1 MLNQLDRQQG
11 LTGNQ
16 RRVVAA
22 AIIGDMLE
30 FFDNFLI
37 GFVLVF
43 IVTPW
48 HLNYM
53 ESTIIL
59 MSAGLGSIFGAFAW
73 GAAADKF
80 GRRPI
85 FMATVLTFSIGT
97 GILALTPDGAWG
109 FLTIFR
115 LVVGFGVGGLYS
127 VDLPL
132 VQEFVPV
139 SRRGT
144 IGGLVTVFIPVGT
157 MMGAILGAYLA
168 PLVGWRGLFA
178 VGLLP
183 ALLTLLIRAWVPE
196 SPRWLAQHGRREDA
210 KRSLAWAMEIDPS
223 QVQLPANFGE
233 VERKTSWSEL
243 FRYKRSWAV
252 SWLGNLGMAGA
263 SYGITLWGPT
273 LIAMLLLV
281 APSQASFYFIFV
293 TLGGLVGRISWS
305 FLSDKIG
312 RRTSGAIAGL
322 GGAVMLLVAAFGH
335 SNFIGGVSFFW
346 IALIVTYFFVDGGFA
361 IVGPYAAEVWP
372 SRLRT
377 SGMGSAYGF
386 GGVGR
391 IFGPMGLALVVGA
404 SNLVTPQA
412 SVEAI
417 VPAFIYLAGFAA
429 LAGLAYGIVGFETKG
444 KSLEEIEQ
452 YLAKSI
458 GEKLEPAAG

>member
-157 MMGAILGAYLA
+157 MMGAVL
-168 PLVGWRGLFA
+168 
-178 VGLLP
+178 
-183 ALLTLLIRAWVPE
+183 
-196 SPRWLAQHGRREDA
+196 
-210 KRSLAWAMEIDPS
+210 
-223 QVQLPANFGE
+223 
-233 VERKTSWSEL
+233 
-243 FRYKRSWAV
+243 
-252 SWLGNLGMAGA
+252 
-263 SYGITLWGPT
+263 
-273 LIAMLLLV
+273 
-281 APSQASFYFIFV
+281 
-293 TLGGLVGRISWS
+293 
-305 FLSDKIG
+305 
-312 RRTSGAIAGL
+312 
-322 GGAVMLLVAAFGH
+322 
-335 SNFIGGVSFFW
+335 
-346 IALIVTYFFVDGGFA
+346 
-361 IVGPYAAEVWP
+361 
-372 SRLRT
+372 
-377 SGMGSAYGF
+377 
-386 GGVGR
+386 
-391 IFGPMGLALVVGA
+391 
-404 SNLVTPQA
+404 
-412 SVEAI
+412 
-417 VPAFIYLAGFAA
+417 
-429 LAGLAYGIVGFETKG
+429 
-444 KSLEEIEQ
+444 
-452 YLAKSI
+452 
-458 GEKLEPAAG
+458 